1 MLLHPTHNAQTTL
14 TKVRSGDAQPN
25 AVDIRLDR
33 IWKFTDDAKFE
44 ITDEYKNHAEREE
57 VFPDSDGFFLL
68 APGTYE
74 ICFENMVDV
83 SEGEAGWVI
92 TRSTLNRNGAFIT
105 SGLYDSGYSGP
116 MAGALHISIPTK
128 IRQGTRVGQYL
139 IVKAETGVLYDGDY
153 GKGSD
158 HDRHLTE

>member
-14 TKVRSGDAQPN
+14 TEVQSGDAQPN

-33 IWKFTDDAKFE
+33 VWRFVDGASFE
-44 ITDEYKNHAEREE
+44 ITDYYKNHAEREE
-57 VFPDSDGFFLL
+57 LFPDEDDFFHLE
-68 APGTYE
+68 PGTYE
-74 ICFENMVDV
+74 ICFENMVNV

-116 MAGALHISIPTK
+116 MAGALHISIPTR
-128 IRQGTRVGQYL
+128 IQRGTRVGQYL
-139 IVKAETGVLYDGDY
+139 IVRAETSELYNGDY
-153 GKGSD
+153 GSGSE